1 MVPSVTRI
9 TCYQCQCHL
18 EGCTRKIQRSGNRSL
33 QRKVS
38 QTLGIRMEMIK
49 RIMESRTV
57 IASAVLYDQ
66 SGRCHSIDIQ
76 RRAQRS
82 QDRGKGWTVETTT
95 LRKTRKPQAWLGA
108 KKRVALS
115 ARDNTEHD
123 NELII
128 EGSCS
133 GFGCRGICCH
143 ENRVL

>member
-82 QDRGKGWTVETTT
+82 QDRGKESNNDTDGRNHNFEENA
-95 LRKTRKPQAWLGA
+95 QAPGMAWS
-108 KKRVALS
+108 KE
-115 ARDNTEHD
+115 ARGTE
-123 NELII
+123 
-128 EGSCS
+128 C
-133 GFGCRGICCH
+133 
-143 ENRVL
+143 